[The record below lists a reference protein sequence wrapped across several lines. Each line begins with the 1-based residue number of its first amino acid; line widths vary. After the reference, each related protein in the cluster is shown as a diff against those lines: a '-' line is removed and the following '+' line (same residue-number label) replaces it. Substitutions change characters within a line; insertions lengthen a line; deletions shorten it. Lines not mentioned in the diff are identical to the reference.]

1 MTTWGAYLNTQ
12 DLLGRAD
19 AIAGAAAS
27 AADDGVLMQQGL
39 KNASKCRECSKTL
52 DVGTAAY
59 FNKEGEPGRKITCKE
74 CHDAKAPPDGDEAAA
89 PVTEKKR
96 PAKKRRVVARLTPEV
111 LVEAKGIAMVYKA
124 FPKVS
129 FKGRGHEVDDLRK
142 LLNKCARRT
151 RHPAGAHTP
160 AGASTRRP
168 LTAARARLR
177 YAEWAHTLVPE
188 MDFNDVV
195 EKLEKVGGAPFGDS
209 RRHSSAIRRN
219 SSARRRL
226 PHFSDASPPPSP
238 RAGGRQRARAQQ
250 AQLHPQRAAGVVRH
264 RGH

>member
-142 LLNKCARRT
+142 LLNK
-151 RHPAGAHTP
+151 
-160 AGASTRRP
+160 
-168 LTAARARLR
+168 

-219 SSARRRL
+219 SSARRRHSPAIL
-226 PHFSDASPPPSP
+226 PPFF
-238 RAGGRQRARAQQ
+238 
-250 AQLHPQRAAGVVRH
+250 RH
-264 RGH
+264 SSALL

>member
-142 LLNKCARRT
+142 LLNKCARRGQWV
-151 RHPAGAHTP
+151 AGCSRP
-160 AGASTRRP
+160 PDGACG
-168 LTAARARLR
+168 AR
-177 YAEWAHTLVPE
+177 TC
-188 MDFNDVV
+188 
-195 EKLEKVGGAPFGDS
+195 
-209 RRHSSAIRRN
+209 
-219 SSARRRL
+219 
-226 PHFSDASPPPSP
+226 
-238 RAGGRQRARAQQ
+238 
-250 AQLHPQRAAGVVRH
+250 
-264 RGH
+264 

>member
-1 MTTWGAYLNTQ
+1 MPLAAQKPLPLAAAARAMTTWGAYLNTQ

-168 LTAARARLR
+168 TDRGARAPQVRR
-177 YAEWAHTLVPE
+177 VGAHARPRDGLQRRRRE
-188 MDFNDVV
+188 AR
-195 EKLEKVGGAPFGDS
+195 EGG
-209 RRHSSAIRRN
+209 RRAIRRQSAPFVRN
-219 SSARRRL
+219 SAQFVRPSA
-226 PHFSDASPPPSP
+226 PS
-238 RAGGRQRARAQQ
+238 A
-250 AQLHPQRAAGVVRH
+250 LL
-264 RGH
+264 